1 MGECEPFCSVLARL
15 AVSRAGADGPCPR
28 GREACR
34 LMCMPA
40 RGVLG
45 SLVSVLLPGVRI
57 ERLSLR
63 ASCCRAFGWR
73 WQLLLVWLGTGC
85 RCAFSENSLVAVHS
99 PRRWSCGPFNAHV
112 NPTGGSVGGV
122 PTVPPQ
128 GPSCAATGRQYHL
141 WGPGATSTALC
152 SPTGPGNTGG
162 GGVTPCGA
170 QVPRALRC
178 VRIGKRG
185 GSSGRMWPR

>member
-1 MGECEPFCSVLARL
+1 
-15 AVSRAGADGPCPR
+15 
-28 GREACR
+28 
-34 LMCMPA
+34 MCMPA

-45 SLVSVLLPGVRI
+45 SLISVLLPGVRI

-99 PRRWSCGPFNAHV
+99 PRRWSCGPLNAHV
-112 NPTGGSVGGV
+112 NPTGGSVGGA
-122 PTVPPQ
+122 PTLPPQ

-178 VRIGKRG
+178 VHWKKRRIFGADVAAL
-185 GSSGRMWPR
+185 M

>member
-1 MGECEPFCSVLARL
+1 
-15 AVSRAGADGPCPR
+15 
-28 GREACR
+28 
-34 LMCMPA
+34 MCMPA

-57 ERLSLR
+57 ERLSLC

-73 WQLLLVWLGTGC
+73 WQLLLVWRGTGC
-85 RCAFSENSLVAVHS
+85 RCAFSENGLVAVHS

-122 PTVPPQ
+122 PTLPPQ

-141 WGPGATSTALC
+141 WGPGATSTALRPPTGAWEYGRRWRDPLWGPGAT
-152 SPTGPGNTGG
+152 STALRPPTGPGNTGG
-162 GGVTPCGA
+162 GGVTTCGA

-178 VRIGKRG
+178 VHWKKRRIFGADVAAL
-185 GSSGRMWPR
+185 M